1 MSKRTKIGVFDSG
14 FGGLT
19 VLHALRETLPGADF
33 VYLGDTARLPYGS
46 KSAATVT
53 KYTGAAV
60 EMLRER
66 GAELVVIACNTA
78 SALAL
83 PSLLKTTEVPLV
95 GVIEPGAA
103 EAARVLAG
111 APHRTA
117 LVLATEATVASHA
130 YRAACAAHG
139 VDAFEMAC
147 PLLVPMVE
155 EGWNDHGVTAQT
167 AYIYLR
173 DALDAM
179 RAERE
184 AISDELLARSGL
196 LEAATEQAQ
205 QPALVLLGCT
215 HFPLLRPL
223 LERTIA
229 SVMDAVPVVDSS
241 TATAEH
247 VREMLPALAEGG
259 GAEPSMEFLATDS
272 PAKFQRLGERFL
284 GRKIAEVEL
293 VDLDG

>member
-1 MSKRTKIGVFDSG
+1 MNKRTTIGVFDSG

-19 VLHALRETLPGADF
+19 VLHALAETLPGADF

-60 EMLRER
+60 EMLRAR

-83 PSLLKTTEVPLV
+83 PSLAATASVPLV

-130 YRAACAAHG
+130 YRAACAARG
-139 VDAFEMAC
+139 VEAFEMAC

-179 RAERE
+179 RVERE
-184 AISDELLARSGL
+184 SISDDLLARSGL
-196 LEAATEQAQ
+196 PAASVDGA

-215 HFPLLRPL
+215 HYPLLRPL

-229 SVMDAVPVVDSS
+229 SVMDPVPVVDSS

-247 VREMLPALAEGG
+247 VRAMLPALVESGDV
-259 GAEPSMEFLATDS
+259 EPRMQFLATDS
-272 PAKFQRLGERFL
+272 PDKFQRLGERFL
-284 GRKIAEVEL
+284 GRRIAEVEL
-293 VDLDG
+293 VSLDC

>member
-1 MSKRTKIGVFDSG
+1 MNKRTTIGVFDSG

-19 VLHALRETLPGADF
+19 VLHALAETLPGANF

-53 KYTGAAV
+53 KYTGVAV
-60 EMLRER
+60 EMLRAR

-83 PSLLKTTEVPLV
+83 PSLAATASVPLV

-130 YRAACAAHG
+130 YRAACAARG
-139 VDAFEMAC
+139 VEAFEVAC

-179 RAERE
+179 RVERE
-184 AISDELLARSGL
+184 SISDDLLARSGL
-196 LEAATEQAQ
+196 PAASLNGA

-215 HFPLLRPL
+215 HYPLLRPL

-229 SVMDAVPVVDSS
+229 SVMDPVPVVDSS

-247 VREMLPALAEGG
+247 VRAMLPALVESGDV
-259 GAEPSMEFLATDS
+259 EPRMQFLATDS
-272 PAKFQRLGERFL
+272 PNKFQRLGERFL
-284 GRKIAEVEL
+284 GRRIAEVEL
-293 VDLDG
+293 VSLDC

>member
-19 VLHALRETLPGADF
+19 VLRALTAALPGADF
-33 VYLGDTARLPYGS
+33 MYLGDTARLPYGS

-60 EMLRER
+60 EALRAR

-83 PSLLKTTEVPLV
+83 PSLEETARVPLV
-95 GVIEPGAA
+95 GVIEAGAA

-117 LVLATEATVASHA
+117 LVLATEATVLSHA

-139 VDAFEMAC
+139 VQAFEHAC

-155 EGWNDHGVTAQT
+155 EGWTDHGITAQT

-179 RAERE
+179 REERG

-196 LEAATEQAQ
+196 PATDEEPV

-215 HFPLLRPL
+215 HYPLLRPL

-229 SVMDAVPVVDSS
+229 SVMEAVPVVDSS

-247 VREMLPALAEGG
+247 VRGLLPELAQAGDDTP
-259 GAEPSMEFLATDS
+259 AMEFMATDS
-272 PAKFQRLGERFL
+272 PAKFKHLGERFL
-284 GRKIAEVEL
+284 QRSIAEVDL
-293 VDLDG
+293 VSLEV